1 MTDDLAFTLARLA
14 SDDPRTRART
24 LGFIAVAPTADAA
37 LLAAC
42 ERLLD
47 DRAITLLS
55 LPYSFGE
62 VRWFAADAVAAL
74 RQALGIT
81 TPVEIADALVPCT
94 SDEVARLA
102 AARVADRAALDRL
115 LGEVAAACQVARCEG
130 TIDLLADPG
139 ATVAE
144 LAAGADAIRRAGF
157 AAVVGERASDAA
169 CRPR

>member
-42 ERLLD
+42 ERLLE

-62 VRWFAADAVAAL
+62 VRWFAADEVAAL

-81 TPVEIADALVPCT
+81 TPVEIADALIPCT

-102 AARVADRAALDRL
+102 AAAGVPVAPGLEGAIAALRK
-115 LGEVAAACQVARCEG
+115 
-130 TIDLLADPG
+130 
-139 ATVAE
+139 
-144 LAAGADAIRRAGF
+144 LAATPAAPRRTIRR
-157 AAVVGERASDAA
+157 
-169 CRPR
+169 